1 MERIERRDFPESK
14 GSNSVRGYFLWMA
27 GTLCVWAPVYYVL
40 FHLLIGIPIRLLYV
54 PAAVHFIVLLSI
66 AVIAVHAYT
75 RFESRD
81 AGILYVVATIYMFCS
96 ALCLTGIRI
105 GVIPRDHEICS
116 YRNGCGSTW
125 SPHKERE
132 GVPPV

>member
-27 GTLCVWAPVYYVL
+27 GTLFVWAPVYYVL

-54 PAAVHFIVLLSI
+54 PAAVHFIVLLLI

-75 RFESRD
+75 RFESPGRRD
-81 AGILYVVATIYMFCS
+81 IIRRCHDLYVLFGAVPYLFRDSNRSHPT
-96 ALCLTGIRI
+96 R
-105 GVIPRDHEICS
+105 PRDLQLQKRVRLYLE
-116 YRNGCGSTW
+116 
-125 SPHKERE
+125 PA
-132 GVPPV
+132 